1 MGTDFETRKQELIDE
16 SEVSSSMFNQ
26 VSDRLKEFMVPFVS
40 SLVRREQ
47 VDHAHTLVQGLLSD
61 LEHKNTETIAYH
73 FGQPRMPL
81 QWFMGVSDWDHGALR
96 DELVRQVGER

>member
-47 VDHAHTLVQGLLSD
+47 VDHAHTLVQGVIIGFRAQEHGNDRLSFWSTAD
-61 LEHKNTETIAYH
+61 AAAVVYGGLGLGSWCFT
-73 FGQPRMPL
+73 R
-81 QWFMGVSDWDHGALR
+81 
-96 DELVRQVGER
+96 